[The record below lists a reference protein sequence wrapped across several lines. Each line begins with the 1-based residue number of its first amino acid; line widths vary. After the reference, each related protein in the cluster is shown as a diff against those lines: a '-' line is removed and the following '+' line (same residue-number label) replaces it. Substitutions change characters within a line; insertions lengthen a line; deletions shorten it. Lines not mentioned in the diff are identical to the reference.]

1 MRGLGLG
8 LCDLC
13 SPATGIACYGRM
25 DDGQMDGGWVEEEDG
40 QWTEGTG
47 GGWVEGDTGQCTVS
61 GGDGWWVDGWMMDKW
76 TVDGRG

>member
-47 GGWVEGDTGQCTVS
+47 GGWVEGAGRDTPRSSKRHVLVT
-61 GGDGWWVDGWMMDKW
+61 KYIA
-76 TVDGRG
+76 